1 MSPASYLTAPPRV
14 AVYEYTSS
22 MSALTWP
29 ALVFLLV
36 VLGTGLVGI
45 AVAGLGTWRQIK
57 AARATS
63 GAAVHELASGLE
75 GLEARLVTLERR
87 GADLRESGEHLAS
100 SLRRVRALRA
110 AVQDVRAT
118 LDVFG
123 FFLPRK

>member
-1 MSPASYLTAPPRV
+1 MSPASYLTAPPSV

-87 GADLRESGEHLAS
+87 GADLHESGEHLAS